1 MKSPASNSQKS
12 KLIALLT
19 GASLMAATSVTSCK
33 PSDKT
38 AEGSQQ
44 SVENLTPEEARVI
57 AKEAYIYGFPMVD
70 NMRIQ
75 YSYFFDKVSPEY
87 KAPYNTLVNIP
98 RVFTP
103 EDKAVQTPNS
113 DTPYSW
119 IGFDFRAEPIVFT
132 VPLIANGRYWS
143 LQLIDLYTHNFD
155 YLGSRTSGNEGG
167 SYLIAGPDWK
177 EEKPAGITKVIRFET
192 SLAMG
197 LMRTQLI
204 NPEDL
209 QNVKAI
215 QQQYRFQPLSAFL
228 GQAAP
233 AAAPEIAFPEPLT
246 PETQKT
252 SLEFFSLLNFHLQ
265 FCPPHA
271 SEKELMARFAK
282 IGIGAGQS
290 FDPEK
295 LTPEINQA
303 IVQGMADAWADFA
316 ACGKE
321 VSSGKITSGD
331 LFGTRGFLK
340 NNYLYRMVAA
350 VLGIYGNSKEEAMY
364 PAYYVDAAGN
374 KLDGKNRYTLR
385 FAPGQLPPANSFWSL
400 TMYEQP
406 ASLLVANPIKRY
418 LLNSPMLPQFT
429 KDDDG
434 SITFFIQG
442 ESPGS
447 EKEANWLP
455 APQGPFSLIMRLY
468 WPKAE
473 ALEGKWTPPPVS
485 IIE

>member
-1 MKSPASNSQKS
+1 MKS
-12 KLIALLT
+12 KLIALLA
-19 GASLMAATSVTSCK
+19 GAGLVAATSITSGK
-33 PSDKT
+33 PSDKSG
-38 AEGSQQ
+38 EGTRPTS
-44 SVENLTPEEARVI
+44 ENLTPSEARGI
-57 AKEAYIYGFPMVD
+57 AREAYIYGFPMVD

-75 YSYFFDKVSPEY
+75 YSYFVDKDSPEY
-87 KAPYNTLVNIP
+87 KASYNALLNIP

-132 VPLIANGRYWS
+132 VPPIENGRYWS

-155 YLGSRTSGNEGG
+155 YLGSRASGNEGG
-167 SYLIAGPDWK
+167 SYMIAGPDWNG
-177 EEKPAGITKVIRFET
+177 ETPPGVTKVIRCET
-192 SLAMG
+192 SIAIG

-204 NPEDL
+204 NPDDL
-209 QNVKAI
+209 ENVKAI

-228 GQAAP
+228 GQTAP

-252 SLEFFSLLNFHLQ
+252 SLEFFSLLNFYLQ

-271 SEKELMARFAK
+271 SEKDLMTRFAK
-282 IGIGAGQS
+282 LGIGAGQS

-295 LTPEINQA
+295 LTPEIKQA
-303 IVQGMADAWADFA
+303 IEQGMADAWADFA
-316 ACGKE
+316 GVVQDVNAGKT
-321 VSSGKITSGD
+321 TSGD
-331 LFGTRGFLK
+331 LLGTREILK
-340 NNYLYRMVAA
+340 NNYLYRMAGA

-364 PAYYVDAAGN
+364 PAYYVDASGN
-374 KLDGKNRYTLR
+374 PLDGGNRYTLC

-406 ASLLVANPIKRY
+406 ASLLVANPINRY
-418 LLNSPMLPQFT
+418 LLNSPMLPQFI

-434 SITFFIQG
+434 GITFFIQN
-442 ESPGS
+442 ESPGP

-473 ALEGKWTPPPVS
+473 ALEGKWTPPPVQ
-485 IIE
+485 IVE

>member
-1 MKSPASNSQKS
+1 MKSKFIS
-12 KLIALLT
+12 LLA
-19 GASLMAATSVTSCK
+19 GAGLVAATFNSSCK
-33 PSDKT
+33 PSDK
-38 AEGSQQ
+38 AGEGSQQ
-44 SVENLTPEEARVI
+44 SVENLTPEEARAI
-57 AKEAYIYGFPMVD
+57 AKDAYIYGFPMVD

-75 YSYFFDKVSPEY
+75 YSYFLDKDSPEY
-87 KAPYNTLVNIP
+87 KAPYNSLVNIP

-103 EDKAVQTPNS
+103 EDRAVQTPNS

-119 IGFDFRAEPIVFT
+119 IGFDLRAEPIAFT
-132 VPLIANGRYWS
+132 VPPITNGRYWS
-143 LQLIDLYTHNFD
+143 LQMIDLYTHNFD

-167 SYLIAGPDWK
+167 SYLIAGPDW
-177 EEKPAGITKVIRFET
+177 EGETPAGITEVIRCET
-192 SLAMG
+192 SIAMG

-204 NPEDL
+204 SPEDL
-209 QNVKAI
+209 ENVKAI

-228 GQAAP
+228 GQAAA

-246 PETQKT
+246 PEAQKT

-265 FCPPHA
+265 FCPPHV
-271 SEKELMARFAK
+271 SEKELMERFAK

-295 LTPEINQA
+295 LTPEIKEA
-303 IVQGMADAWADFA
+303 IEQGMADAWADFA
-316 ACGKE
+316 GVVEE
-321 VSSGKITSGD
+321 VNARNITSGD
-331 LFGTRGFLK
+331 LFGTREYLK
-340 NNYLYRMVAA
+340 NNYLYRMAAA
-350 VLGIYGNSKEEAMY
+350 VLGIYGNSEEEAMY

-406 ASLLVANPIKRY
+406 ASLLVANPINRY
-418 LLNSPMLPQFT
+418 LVNSPMLPQFI

-434 SITFFIQG
+434 GITFFIQN
-442 ESPGS
+442 ESPGP

-455 APQGPFSLIMRLY
+455 APQGSFSLMMRLY
-468 WPKAE
+468 WPQAE
-473 ALEGKWTPPPVS
+473 ALDGKWTPPSVS
-485 IIE
+485 MVE

>member
-1 MKSPASNSQKS
+1 MNPPASNSKKS
-12 KLIALLT
+12 KFIALLI
-19 GASLMAATSVTSCK
+19 GAGLMAATSITSCK

-38 AEGSQQ
+38 ADGSQQ
-44 SVENLTPEEARVI
+44 SVENLTPEEARSI

-75 YSYFFDKVSPEY
+75 YSYFVDKENPEF
-87 KAPYNTLVNIP
+87 KAPYNTLLNIP

-132 VPLIANGRYWS
+132 VPPIANGRYWS

-167 SYLIAGPDWK
+167 SYLIAGPDW
-177 EEKPAGITKVIRFET
+177 EGETPPGITKVIRCET
-192 SLAMG
+192 SIAMG

-209 QNVKAI
+209 ENVKAI
-215 QQQYRFQPLSAFL
+215 QQQYLFQPLSAFL
-228 GQAAP
+228 GQTAP
-233 AAAPEIAFPEPLT
+233 AAAPEIAFPKPLT

-271 SEKELMARFAK
+271 SEKELMERLAK
-282 IGIGAGQS
+282 LGIGAGES

-295 LTPEINQA
+295 LTPEIKQA
-303 IVQGMADAWADFA
+303 IEQGMADAWADFA
-316 ACGKE
+316 GVVEE
-321 VSSGKITSGD
+321 VNARKITSGD
-331 LFGTRGFLK
+331 LFGTREYLK
-340 NNYLYRMVAA
+340 NNYLYRMTAA
-350 VLGIYGNSKEEAMY
+350 VLGIYGNTKEEAMY

-374 KLDGKNRYTLR
+374 KLDGRNRYTLR

-406 ASLLVANPIKRY
+406 ASLLVANPINRY
-418 LLNSPMLPQFT
+418 LVNSPMLPQFAQ
-429 KDDDG
+429 DDDG
-434 SITFFIQG
+434 GITFYIHY
-442 ESPGS
+442 ESPGP

-455 APQGPFSLIMRLY
+455 APQGPFSLMMRLY

-473 ALEGKWTPPPVS
+473 ALEGKWTPPPVQ
-485 IIE
+485 IVE